1 MMRDDYLDGSEGSG
15 GYCRAVRRGNQI
27 FISGTG
33 GLKDGSL
40 VGPDVTS
47 QTQRIYER
55 FEQSLKHFGAAKT
68 DIVRVCAYVTDLATA
83 DEFMKVH
90 EAFFLPAGP
99 LPLSLKFDLVLG
111 IASSRSTPRPS
122 SPDGPAGPSDRKNKP
137 ALRE

>member
-90 EAFFLPAGP
+90 EAFFSTSRTAATLVEV
-99 LPLSLKFDLVLG
+99 SDLVLG
-111 IASSRSTPRPS
+111 IAIEI
-122 SPDGPAGPSDRKNKP
+122 DAQ
-137 ALRE
+137 AVVA